1 MYCRF
6 SSLPAATPCLTGR
19 KTIFDNDSMAGQIII
34 EQLEFRGRCG
44 VTSEERSCPQ
54 PLAVDLELDCGLER
68 AGHSDDLRH
77 TVDYATVAARIAELG
92 TSQESRLLE
101 AMAERF
107 MTALFDEFQVDR
119 IKLRLRKLHPPIT
132 QITKSM
138 GITVERT
145 RLMQQLIR
153 ADPPPARFL
162 VQQLPRLPKGKVLD
176 VASGTGRHALFLASL
191 DYQVDAID
199 RDIQALAHLSS
210 TAHARN
216 LTGVTTQAVDLE
228 PPPPHKPNLGHEIY
242 DVILVFFYL
251 TRPLFPYIIDALK
264 PGGVLLYETFLIDHH
279 LRHQHPRRSELCL
292 AHNELLELTTGLR
305 TLHYD
310 EGPHEGHHNMESVYT
325 AQLVAQ
331 KPLPIGSST

>member
-1 MYCRF
+1 MG
-6 SSLPAATPCLTGR
+6 GR
-19 KTIFDNDSMAGQIII
+19 III

-44 VTSEERSCPQ
+44 VTSEERARPQ
-54 PLAVDLELDCGLER
+54 LFAVDLELDCHLEP
-68 AGHSDDLRH
+68 AGRSDDLRH
-77 TVDYATVAARIAELG
+77 TVDYATVAERIVELG

-107 MTALFDEFQVDR
+107 LTALFDEFRVDR
-119 IKLRLRKLHPPIT
+119 IKLWLRKLHPPIT

-138 GITVERT
+138 GLTVERT

-162 VQQLPRLPKGKVLD
+162 VQQLPHLPKGKVLD

-191 DYQVDAID
+191 GYQVDAID
-199 RDIQALAHLSS
+199 RDIQALAQLSS

-216 LTGVTTQAVDLE
+216 LTGVTTQTVDLE
-228 PPPPHKPNLGHEIY
+228 PPPPHEPSLGQDAY

-251 TRPLFPYIIDALK
+251 TRPLFPHLIDALK
-264 PGGVLLYETFLIDHH
+264 PGGVLLYETFLIDNH
-279 LRHQHPRRSELCL
+279 LRYQHPRRSELCL
-292 AHNELLELTTGLR
+292 AHNELMHLVSGLR
-305 TLHYD
+305 ILHYD
-310 EGPHEGHHNMESVYT
+310 EGPHEGHRGVESVYT

-331 KPLPIGSST
+331 KPLPTEPST